1 MTWTEPTA
9 PVQVTRDGSTLVITL
24 DRPAARNAINM
35 AAALLVD
42 RALRTLD
49 ADDTLTVGVLTG
61 AGGTFSAGM
70 DLKAFLAGERPE
82 VPGRGLAGLTRTPPV
97 KPLIAAVEGYALAGG
112 FELVLA
118 CDLVV
123 AAEDA
128 SFGLPEVT
136 RGLIAGSGGL
146 LRLPQRVPQAIAMQY
161 ALTGELIPA
170 VEAHRWGLV
179 NTLTA
184 PGGALAAALELA
196 GRIALNGPLAV
207 RTTKALV
214 ADTAGWTPTEG
225 WARQDGL
232 LLAVLA
238 SPDAKEGAAA
248 FVEKRPAVWA
258 LG

>member
-1 MTWTEPTA
+1 MTV
-9 PVQVTRDGSTLVITL
+9 PVRVTRDGRTLVITL
-24 DRPAARNAINM
+24 DRPAARNAIDLE
-35 AAALLVD
+35 AALLID
-42 RALRTLD
+42 AALRTLD
-49 ADDTLTVGVLTG
+49 ADDALTVGVLTG

-82 VPGRGLAGLTRTPPV
+82 VPGRGLAGLTRTPPA

-128 SFGLPEVT
+128 SFGLPEVK

-146 LRLPQRVPQAIAMQY
+146 LRLPQQVPQAVAMQY
-161 ALTGELIPA
+161 ALTGELMPA
-170 VEAHRWGLV
+170 AVAHRWGLV

-184 PGGALAAALELA
+184 PGGALAVALELA

-207 RTTKALV
+207 RTTKQLV
-214 ADTAGWTPTEG
+214 AGAAGWSPVEG
-225 WARQDGL
+225 WARQDEL
-232 LLAVLA
+232 LLDVLA

-248 FVEKRPAVWA
+248 FVEKRPARWA
-258 LG
+258 QG